1 MAVIHLDFDP
11 LNANHRQ
18 ASDWLSAQPDPAEA
32 VVRLI
37 RAATEGEQRLQRWEQ
52 LATLLATEVH
62 QMRTQLSGRS
72 PEDLPQTE
80 IREDPE
86 SARRLD
92 TLFE

>member
-11 LNANHRQ
+11 LNANHRR
-18 ASDWLSAQPDPAEA
+18 ASDWLAAQPDPAEA

-37 RAATEGEQRLQRWEQ
+37 RAATEGERRLQRWEE

-62 QMRTQLSGRS
+62 QMRTQLTGRS
-72 PEDLPQTE
+72 PGPQPQTE

-86 SARRLD
+86 STRRLD

>member
-11 LNANHRQ
+11 LNANHRR
-18 ASDWLSAQPDPAEA
+18 AADWLSAQPDPAEA
-32 VVRLI
+32 IVRLI
-37 RAATEGEQRLQRWEQ
+37 RAAAEGEQRLQRWEE

-72 PEDLPQTE
+72 PGDLPQTG

>member
-11 LNANHRQ
+11 LNANHRR
-18 ASDWLSAQPDPAEA
+18 ASDWLAAQPDPAEA

-37 RAATEGEQRLQRWEQ
+37 RAATEGERRLQRWEE

-62 QMRTQLSGRS
+62 QMRAQLMGRA
-72 PEDLPQTE
+72 PEPPPPTE

-86 SARRLD
+86 STRRLD

>member
-1 MAVIHLDFDP
+1 MAIIHLDFDP
-11 LNANHRQ
+11 LNANHRR

-37 RAATEGEQRLQRWEQ
+37 QAAAEGDQRLQRWEE
-52 LATLLATEVH
+52 LASLLAAEVH
-62 QMRTQLSGRS
+62 QMRAQLRGRS
-72 PEDLPQTE
+72 PEPLPQTE
-80 IREDPE
+80 VKEDPE